1 MPKFVRQAKCVNGK
15 RAMCV
20 TKYETMCTNKEV
32 THEMTEDYPRWVYSQ
47 VTNMICSQM
56 LMIQSWCPYYAHLLF
71 RCRVEMMKKCS
82 NKSQNLQHILFG
94 SKGNNNCHKVPAMRC
109 RIEKRKV
116 NWEIISSIH
125 FYLIF
130 IKIAIV
136 RPTVF
141 YSFMF
146 YY

>member
-47 VTNMICSQM
+47 VTNMIYSQITF
-56 LMIQSWCPYYAHLLF
+56 MIRFWCPYNANLLF

-125 FYLIF
+125 FYLI
-130 IKIAIV
+130 
-136 RPTVF
+136 
-141 YSFMF
+141 S